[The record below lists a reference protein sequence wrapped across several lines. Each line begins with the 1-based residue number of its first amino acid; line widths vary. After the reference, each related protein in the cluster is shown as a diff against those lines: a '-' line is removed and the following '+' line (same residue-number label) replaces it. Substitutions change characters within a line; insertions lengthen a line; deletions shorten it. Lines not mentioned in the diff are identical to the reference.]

1 MKILLRMVLEKG
13 ADNLI
18 ALYIILTILAILLIL
33 SLLPARCIF
42 LINSDGSSIDI
53 KYAFFKFHLYPSSKT
68 GRGVVKDEEKKT
80 ASETKASEGKKNQFN
95 ILRNM
100 LDDIIK
106 YAKRIIK
113 YIFHNAITIEKL
125 NISAHIGTGDPAD
138 TGIICGGA
146 YASVFGVLGFL
157 SKHTKLKEHSVDIS
171 PDFDNTVIS
180 GGLYAILR
188 TRIAHILILL
198 TMVLKLIGKYKT
210 ISRRI
215 NK

>member
-1 MKILLRMVLEKG
+1 MVLEKG

-18 ALYIILTILAILLIL
+18 ALYIILIILAILLIL
-33 SLLPARCIF
+33 LLLPARCIF
-42 LINSDGSSIDI
+42 LINSDGSSIDL

-80 ASETKASEGKKNQFN
+80 AKDTKKTSDNKKNQFD
-95 ILRNM
+95 ILKNM
-100 LDDIIK
+100 LGDIIK
-106 YAKRIIK
+106 YAKKIIK

-138 TGIICGGA
+138 TGIICGSA
-146 YASVFGVLGFL
+146 YASVFGALGFL
-157 SKHTKLKEHSVDIS
+157 SKHTKLKEHSVDII

-180 GGLYAILR
+180 GGLYAVLR

-210 ISRRI
+210 VSRRI

>member
-1 MKILLRMVLEKG
+1 M
-13 ADNLI
+13 I
-18 ALYIILTILAILLIL
+18 ALYIILIILAILLIL

-42 LINSDGSSIDI
+42 LINSNGSSIDI

-80 ASETKASEGKKNQFN
+80 SKDTKKTSDDKKNQFD
-95 ILRNM
+95 ILKSM
-100 LDDIIK
+100 LGDIIK
-106 YAKRIIK
+106 YAKKIIK

-138 TGIICGGA
+138 TGIICGSA
-146 YASVFGVLGFL
+146 YASVYGALGFL
-157 SKHTKLKEHSVDIS
+157 SKHTKLKEHSVDVF
-171 PDFDNTVIS
+171 PDFDNTVLS

-198 TMVLKLIGKYKT
+198 TMVLKLTGKYKT